1 MAGEW
6 PTLAAERAARA
17 LGFGLIAGVDEAGR
31 GCLAGPVVAAAVILP
46 LDNSSL
52 LERVCGVRDSKLMTP
67 RQRDRLA
74 AVLMSIATG
83 VGVGVSPSWEIDN
96 SGIVGATR
104 RAMVRAVSALTDP
117 PETLLIDA
125 LRLPELACPQRAI
138 VKGDR
143 TCLSIAAASVV
154 AKVARDEWMCMLD
167 KTWPGYGFR
176 RHKGYATAAHRVALA
191 ALGPCPIH
199 RRTFSPVAALIAARS
214 G

>member
-1 MAGEW
+1 
-6 PTLAAERAARA
+6 
-17 LGFGLIAGVDEAGR
+17 
-31 GCLAGPVVAAAVILP
+31 
-46 LDNSSL
+46 
-52 LERVCGVRDSKLMTP
+52 
-67 RQRDRLA
+67 
-74 AVLMSIATG
+74 MSVATG

-104 RAMVRAVSALTDP
+104 RAMVRAVSALSDP

-167 KTWPGYGFR
+167 GTWPGYGFR
-176 RHKGYATAAHRVALA
+176 LHKGYATMAHRKALA

-199 RRTFSPVAALIAARS
+199 RRTFSPVAALIAGDR